1 MKKITTGKS
10 DITIMAL
17 LAIWSI
23 SAITSLPGLAI
34 SPIMGKLE
42 TIFPHATD
50 LEIQM
55 LTSLPSLMVIPF
67 LFLSGKL
74 SSGKNKTE
82 ILSLGLIIFLLSGI
96 SYFFINSM
104 SGLIIASCI
113 LGIGAGIVIPLST
126 GLVAE
131 YFAGRYRTQQ
141 LGISSAINNLSLVV
155 ATYLTGWLADINWH
169 VPFAVYLL
177 PIVSIILCRF
187 LPKASSYTGNEDKS
201 TTGTPANTNG
211 ITSKLAGLM
220 VLYFFVTYSV
230 LAIPLNLPFVMEQ
243 YKMDSNSS
251 GAVIAIF
258 FLAITLPGFFIN
270 KLLDKMGR
278 AVNWINLLLIAIG
291 LIAIYVSHHVVL
303 FIIGSV
309 LIGFGY
315 GIIQPLIYDKTSLIS
330 TSGNVVMSLA
340 LVMSM
345 NYLAVLISPFII
357 KFFGSIFATTSPDLI
372 FIVNGMMVIVSAAI
386 AMAKRKGFVLG
397 K

>member
-1 MKKITTGKS
+1 MRKITTGKT
-10 DITIMAL
+10 DISLVAL
-17 LAIWSI
+17 LAIWSV

-42 TIFPHATD
+42 TVFPHATD

-74 SSGKNKTE
+74 SSGKDKIG
-82 ILSLGLIIFLLSGI
+82 ILSIGLIIFLLSGI

-104 SGLIIASCI
+104 GGLIIISCI

-126 GLVAE
+126 GLIAE

-141 LGISSAINNLSLVV
+141 LGISSAINNLTLVV

-169 VPFAVYLL
+169 APFAVYCL
-177 PIVSIILCRF
+177 PIISIVLCRF
-187 LPKASSYTGNEDKS
+187 LPKSAPSYTSEN
-201 TTGTPANTNG
+201 ANNRHTQTRNK
-211 ITSKLAGLM
+211 TQKLAGLM
-220 VLYFFVTYSV
+220 LLYFFVTYNV

-243 YKMDSNSS
+243 YKMDSDSS

-258 FLAITLPGFFIN
+258 FLAITIPGFFIT
-270 KLLDKMGR
+270 KLLDKMGS
-278 AVNWINLLLIAIG
+278 AVNWINLLLVAIG
-291 LIAIYVSHHVVL
+291 LIIIYLSHHIVL
-303 FIIGSV
+303 FAIGAV
-309 LIGFGY
+309 LAGLGY
-315 GIIQPLIYDKTSLIS
+315 GIIQPLIYDKTSTIS

-345 NYLAVLISPFII
+345 NYLAVLIAPFII
-357 KFFGSIFATTSPDLI
+357 KLFGTILANNSPDLI
-372 FIVNGMMVIVSAAI
+372 FVTNGLMAIVAAAV
-386 AMAKRKGFVLG
+386 AMAERKSFVLG

>member
-1 MKKITTGKS
+1 MVMKKITTGKA
-10 DITIMAL
+10 DISLVAL
-17 LAIWSI
+17 LAIWSV

-42 TIFPHATD
+42 TVFPHATD

-74 SSGKNKTE
+74 SSGKDKIG
-82 ILSLGLIIFLLSGI
+82 ILSIGLIIFLLSGI

-104 SGLIIASCI
+104 GGLIIISCI

-126 GLVAE
+126 GLIAE

-141 LGISSAINNLSLVV
+141 LGISSAINNLTLVV

-169 VPFAVYLL
+169 APFAVYCL
-177 PIVSIILCRF
+177 PIISIVLCRF
-187 LPKASSYTGNEDKS
+187 LPKSAPSYTSEN
-201 TTGTPANTNG
+201 ANNRHTQTRNK
-211 ITSKLAGLM
+211 TQKLAGLM
-220 VLYFFVTYSV
+220 LLYFFVTYNV

-243 YKMDSNSS
+243 YKMDSDSS

-258 FLAITLPGFFIN
+258 FLAITIPGFFIT
-270 KLLDKMGR
+270 KLLDKMGS
-278 AVNWINLLLIAIG
+278 AVNWINLLLVAIG
-291 LIAIYVSHHVVL
+291 LIIIYLSHHIVL
-303 FIIGSV
+303 FAIGAV
-309 LIGFGY
+309 LAGLGY
-315 GIIQPLIYDKTSLIS
+315 GIIQPLIYDKTSTIS

-345 NYLAVLISPFII
+345 NYLAVLIAPFII
-357 KFFGSIFATTSPDLI
+357 KLFGTILANNSPDLI
-372 FIVNGMMVIVSAAI
+372 FVTNGLMVIVAAAV
-386 AMAKRKGFVLG
+386 AMAERKSFVLG

>member
-1 MKKITTGKS
+1 MRKITTGKT
-10 DITIMAL
+10 DISLVAL
-17 LAIWSI
+17 LAIWSV

-42 TIFPHATD
+42 TVFPHATD

-74 SSGKNKTE
+74 SSGKDKIG
-82 ILSLGLIIFLLSGI
+82 ILSIGLIIFLLSGI

-104 SGLIIASCI
+104 GGLIIISCI

-126 GLVAE
+126 GLIAE

-141 LGISSAINNLSLVV
+141 LGISSAINNLTLVV

-169 VPFAVYLL
+169 APFAVYCL
-177 PIVSIILCRF
+177 PIISIVLCRF
-187 LPKASSYTGNEDKS
+187 LPKSAPSYTSEN
-201 TTGTPANTNG
+201 ANNRHTQTRNK
-211 ITSKLAGLM
+211 TQKLAGLM
-220 VLYFFVTYSV
+220 LLYFFVTYNV

-243 YKMDSNSS
+243 YKMDSDSS

-258 FLAITLPGFFIN
+258 FLAITIPGFFIT
-270 KLLDKMGR
+270 KLLDKMGS
-278 AVNWINLLLIAIG
+278 AVNWINLLLVAIG
-291 LIAIYVSHHVVL
+291 LIIIYLSHHIVL
-303 FIIGSV
+303 FAIGAV
-309 LIGFGY
+309 LAGLGY
-315 GIIQPLIYDKTSLIS
+315 GIIQPLIYDKTSTIS

-345 NYLAVLISPFII
+345 NYLAVLIAPFII
-357 KFFGSIFATTSPDLI
+357 KLFGTILANNSPDLI
-372 FIVNGMMVIVSAAI
+372 FVTNGLMVIVAAAV
-386 AMAKRKGFVLG
+386 AMAERKSFVLG

>member
-1 MKKITTGKS
+1 MRKITTGKT
-10 DITIMAL
+10 DISLVAL
-17 LAIWSI
+17 LAIWSV

-42 TIFPHATD
+42 TVFPHATD

-74 SSGKNKTE
+74 SSGKDKIG
-82 ILSLGLIIFLLSGI
+82 ILSIGLIIFLLSGI

-104 SGLIIASCI
+104 GGLIIISCI

-126 GLVAE
+126 GLIAE

-141 LGISSAINNLSLVV
+141 LGISSAINNLTLVV

-169 VPFAVYLL
+169 APFAVYCL
-177 PIVSIILCRF
+177 PIISIVLCRF
-187 LPKASSYTGNEDKS
+187 LPKSAPSYTSEN
-201 TTGTPANTNG
+201 ANNRHTQTRNK
-211 ITSKLAGLM
+211 TQKLAGLM
-220 VLYFFVTYSV
+220 LLYFFVTYNV

-258 FLAITLPGFFIN
+258 FLAITIPGFFIT
-270 KLLDKMGR
+270 KLLDKMGS
-278 AVNWINLLLIAIG
+278 AVNWINLLLVAIG
-291 LIAIYVSHHVVL
+291 LIIIYLSHHIVL
-303 FIIGSV
+303 FAIGAV
-309 LIGFGY
+309 LAGLGY
-315 GIIQPLIYDKTSLIS
+315 GIIQPLIYDKTSTIS

-345 NYLAVLISPFII
+345 NYLAVLIAPFII
-357 KFFGSIFATTSPDLI
+357 KLFGTILANNSPDLI
-372 FIVNGMMVIVSAAI
+372 FVTNGLMVIVAAAV
-386 AMAKRKGFVLG
+386 AMAERKSFVLG

>member
-1 MKKITTGKS
+1 MIMKKITTGKA
-10 DITIMAL
+10 DISLVAL
-17 LAIWSI
+17 LAIWSV

-42 TIFPHATD
+42 TVFPHATD

-74 SSGKNKTE
+74 SSGKDKIG
-82 ILSLGLIIFLLSGI
+82 ILSIGLIIFLLSGI

-104 SGLIIASCI
+104 GGLIIISCI

-126 GLVAE
+126 GLIAE

-141 LGISSAINNLSLVV
+141 LGISSAINNLTLVV

-169 VPFAVYLL
+169 APFAVYCL
-177 PIVSIILCRF
+177 PIISIVLCRF
-187 LPKASSYTGNEDKS
+187 LPKSAPSYTSEN
-201 TTGTPANTNG
+201 ANNRHTQTRNK
-211 ITSKLAGLM
+211 TQKLAGLM
-220 VLYFFVTYSV
+220 LLYFFVTYNV

-243 YKMDSNSS
+243 YKMDSDSS

-258 FLAITLPGFFIN
+258 FLAITIPGFFIT
-270 KLLDKMGR
+270 KLLDKMGS
-278 AVNWINLLLIAIG
+278 AVNWINLLLVAIG
-291 LIAIYVSHHVVL
+291 LIIIYLSHHIVIFAIGAVL
-303 FIIGSV
+303 AG
-309 LIGFGY
+309 LGY
-315 GIIQPLIYDKTSLIS
+315 GIIQPLIYDKTSTIS

-345 NYLAVLISPFII
+345 NYLAVLIAPFII
-357 KFFGSIFATTSPDLI
+357 KLFGTILANNSPDLI
-372 FIVNGMMVIVSAAI
+372 FVTNGLMVIVAAAV
-386 AMAKRKGFVLG
+386 AMAERKSFVLG

>member
-1 MKKITTGKS
+1 MKKITTGKA
-10 DITIMAL
+10 DISLVAL
-17 LAIWSI
+17 LAIWSV

-42 TIFPHATD
+42 TVFPHATD

-74 SSGKNKTE
+74 SSSKDKTG

-104 SGLIIASCI
+104 SGLIIISCI

-126 GLVAE
+126 GLIAE

-141 LGISSAINNLSLVV
+141 LGISSAINNLTLVV
-155 ATYLTGWLADINWH
+155 ATYLTGRLADINWH
-169 VPFAVYLL
+169 APFAVYCL
-177 PIVSIILCRF
+177 PIISIVLCRF
-187 LPKASSYTGNEDKS
+187 LPKVTPSYA
-201 TTGTPANTNG
+201 PQNTNNTHSG
-211 ITSKLAGLM
+211 TRNKLPKLVGLM
-220 VLYFFVTYSV
+220 LLYFFVTYSV

-243 YKMDSNSS
+243 YKMDSDSS

-270 KLLDKMGR
+270 KLLDKMGS
-278 AVNWINLLLIAIG
+278 AVNRINLLLVAIG
-291 LIAIYVSHHVVL
+291 LIIIYLSHNIVL
-303 FIIGSV
+303 FAIGAT
-309 LIGFGY
+309 LAGFGY
-315 GIIQPLIYDKTSLIS
+315 GVIQPLIYDKTSTIS

-340 LVMSM
+340 LVMAM

-357 KFFGSIFATTSPDLI
+357 KLFGTILANSSPDLI
-372 FIVNGMMVIVSAAI
+372 FATNGLMAIVAAAV
-386 AMAKRKGFVLG
+386 AMAERKSFVLG

>member
-1 MKKITTGKS
+1 MIMKKITTGKA
-10 DITIMAL
+10 DISLVAL
-17 LAIWSI
+17 LAIWSV

-42 TIFPHATD
+42 TVFPHATD

-74 SSGKNKTE
+74 SSGKDKIG
-82 ILSLGLIIFLLSGI
+82 ILSIGLIIFLLSGI

-104 SGLIIASCI
+104 GGLIIISCI

-126 GLVAE
+126 GLIAE

-141 LGISSAINNLSLVV
+141 LGISSAINNLTLVV

-169 VPFAVYLL
+169 APFAVYCL
-177 PIVSIILCRF
+177 PIISIVLCRF
-187 LPKASSYTGNEDKS
+187 LPKSAPSYTSEN
-201 TTGTPANTNG
+201 ANNRHTQTRNK
-211 ITSKLAGLM
+211 TQKLAGLM
-220 VLYFFVTYSV
+220 LLYFFVTYNV

-243 YKMDSNSS
+243 YKMDSDSS

-258 FLAITLPGFFIN
+258 FLAITIPGFFIT
-270 KLLDKMGR
+270 KLLDKMGS
-278 AVNWINLLLIAIG
+278 AVNWINLLLVAIG
-291 LIAIYVSHHVVL
+291 LIIIYLSHHIVL
-303 FIIGSV
+303 FAIGAV
-309 LIGFGY
+309 LAGLGY
-315 GIIQPLIYDKTSLIS
+315 GIIQPLIYDKTSTIS

-345 NYLAVLISPFII
+345 NYLAVLIAPFII
-357 KFFGSIFATTSPDLI
+357 KLFGTILANNSPDLI
-372 FIVNGMMVIVSAAI
+372 FVTNGLMVIVAAAV
-386 AMAKRKGFVLG
+386 AMAERKSFVLG

>member
-1 MKKITTGKS
+1 MVMKKITTGKA
-10 DITIMAL
+10 DISLVAL
-17 LAIWSI
+17 LAIWSV

-42 TIFPHATD
+42 TVFPHATD

-74 SSGKNKTE
+74 SSGKDKIG
-82 ILSLGLIIFLLSGI
+82 ILSIGLIIFLLSGI

-104 SGLIIASCI
+104 GGLIIISCI

-126 GLVAE
+126 GLIAE

-141 LGISSAINNLSLVV
+141 LGISSAINNLTLVV

-169 VPFAVYLL
+169 APFAVYCL
-177 PIVSIILCRF
+177 PIISIVLCRF
-187 LPKASSYTGNEDKS
+187 LPKSATSYTSEN
-201 TTGTPANTNG
+201 ANNRHTQTRNK
-211 ITSKLAGLM
+211 TQKLAGLM
-220 VLYFFVTYSV
+220 LLYFFVTYNV

-243 YKMDSNSS
+243 YKMDSDSS

-258 FLAITLPGFFIN
+258 FLAITIPGFFIT
-270 KLLDKMGR
+270 KLLDKMGS
-278 AVNWINLLLIAIG
+278 AVNWINLLLVAIG
-291 LIAIYVSHHVVL
+291 LIIIYLSHHIVL
-303 FIIGSV
+303 FAIGAV
-309 LIGFGY
+309 LAGLGY
-315 GIIQPLIYDKTSLIS
+315 GIIQPLIYDKTSTIS

-345 NYLAVLISPFII
+345 NYLAVLIAPFII
-357 KFFGSIFATTSPDLI
+357 KLFGTILANNSPDLI
-372 FIVNGMMVIVSAAI
+372 FVTNGLMVIVAAAV
-386 AMAKRKGFVLG
+386 AMAERKSFVLG

>member
-1 MKKITTGKS
+1 MKKITTGKT

-17 LAIWSI
+17 LAIWSV

-42 TIFPHATD
+42 TVFPHATD

-74 SSGKNKTE
+74 SSGKNKTK

-141 LGISSAINNLSLVV
+141 LGISSAINNLTLVV

-187 LPKASSYTGNEDKS
+187 LPKISTDSTYDDKTAGS
-201 TTGTPANTNG
+201 TTVNTNG
-211 ITSKLAGLM
+211 RTSKLTGLM
-220 VLYFFVTYSV
+220 VLYFFVTYCV

-243 YKMDSNSS
+243 YKMDSDIS

-291 LIAIYVSHHVVL
+291 LVAIYASHHIVL
-303 FIIGSV
+303 FVIGSILV
-309 LIGFGY
+309 GFGY
-315 GIIQPLIYDKTSLIS
+315 GIIQPLIYDKTSAVS
-330 TSGNVVMSLA
+330 TSSNVVMSLA

-357 KFFGSIFATTSPDLI
+357 KLFGSIFTTTSPNLI
-372 FIVNGMMVIVSAAI
+372 FVVNGIMVTASAAI
-386 AMAKRKGFVLG
+386 AFAKRKGFVLG

>member
-1 MKKITTGKS
+1 MKKIITGKAN
-10 DITIMAL
+10 ITVVAL

-42 TIFPHATD
+42 TVFPHATD

-74 SSGKNKTE
+74 SSSKDKTG

-126 GLVAE
+126 GLIAE

-169 VPFAVYLL
+169 LPFVVYLL

-187 LPKASSYTGNEDKS
+187 LPKASSYTGNDDKS
-201 TTGTPANTNG
+201 TAGIPTNTKNK
-211 ITSKLAGLM
+211 TSKLAGLM

-243 YKMDSNSS
+243 YKMDSDSS

-258 FLAITLPGFFIN
+258 FLAITLPGFFIT
-270 KLLDKMGR
+270 KLLDKMGSN
-278 AVNWINLLLIAIG
+278 VNWINLLLTAIG
-291 LIAIYVSHHVVL
+291 LIVIYASHHIVP
-303 FIIGSV
+303 FIIGAV
-309 LIGFGY
+309 LAGFGY
-315 GIIQPLIYDKTSLIS
+315 GIIQPLIYDKTSSIS

-345 NYLAVLISPFII
+345 NYLAVLVSPLII

-372 FIVNGMMVIVSAAI
+372 FVVNGIMVAASAVLAI
-386 AMAKRKGFVLG
+386 ARRKGFVLG

>member
-1 MKKITTGKS
+1 MKKITTGKT

-17 LAIWSI
+17 LAIWSV

-42 TIFPHATD
+42 TVFPHATD

-74 SSGKNKTE
+74 SSGKNKTK

-141 LGISSAINNLSLVV
+141 LGISSAINNLTLVV

-187 LPKASSYTGNEDKS
+187 LPKTSTDSTYDDKTVGS
-201 TTGTPANTNG
+201 NTVNTNG
-211 ITSKLAGLM
+211 RTSKLTGLM
-220 VLYFFVTYSV
+220 VLYFFVTYCV

-243 YKMDSNSS
+243 YKMDSDIS

-291 LIAIYVSHHVVL
+291 LVAIYASHHIVL
-303 FIIGSV
+303 FVIGSV
-309 LIGFGY
+309 LVGFGY
-315 GIIQPLIYDKTSLIS
+315 GIIQPLIYDKTSAVS
-330 TSGNVVMSLA
+330 TSSNVVMSLA
-340 LVMSM
+340 FVMSM

-357 KFFGSIFATTSPDLI
+357 KLFGSIFTTTSPNLI
-372 FIVNGMMVIVSAAI
+372 FVVNGIMVTASAAI
-386 AMAKRKGFVLG
+386 AFAKRKGFVLG

>member
-1 MKKITTGKS
+1 MRKITTGKT
-10 DITIMAL
+10 DISLVAL
-17 LAIWSI
+17 LAIWSV

-42 TIFPHATD
+42 TVFPHATD

-74 SSGKNKTE
+74 SSGKDKIG
-82 ILSLGLIIFLLSGI
+82 ILSIGLIIFLLSGI

-104 SGLIIASCI
+104 GGLIIISCI

-126 GLVAE
+126 GLIAE

-141 LGISSAINNLSLVV
+141 LGISSAINNLTLVV

-169 VPFAVYLL
+169 APFAVYCL
-177 PIVSIILCRF
+177 PIISIVLCRF
-187 LPKASSYTGNEDKS
+187 LPKSAPSYTSEN
-201 TTGTPANTNG
+201 ANNRHTQTRNK
-211 ITSKLAGLM
+211 TQKLAGLM
-220 VLYFFVTYSV
+220 LLYFFVTYNV

-243 YKMDSNSS
+243 YKMDSDSS

-258 FLAITLPGFFIN
+258 FLAITIPGFFIT
-270 KLLDKMGR
+270 KLLDKMGS
-278 AVNWINLLLIAIG
+278 AVNWINLLLVAIG
-291 LIAIYVSHHVVL
+291 LIIIYLSHHIVL
-303 FIIGSV
+303 FAIGAV
-309 LIGFGY
+309 LAGLGY
-315 GIIQPLIYDKTSLIS
+315 GIIQPLIYDKTSTIS
-330 TSGNVVMSLA
+330 TSSNVVMSLA

-345 NYLAVLISPFII
+345 NYLAVLIAPFII
-357 KFFGSIFATTSPDLI
+357 KLFGTILANNSPDLI
-372 FIVNGMMVIVSAAI
+372 FVTNGLMVIVAAAV
-386 AMAKRKGFVLG
+386 AMAERKSFVLG

>member
-1 MKKITTGKS
+1 MIMKKITTGKA
-10 DITIMAL
+10 DISLVAL
-17 LAIWSI
+17 LAIWSV

-42 TIFPHATD
+42 TVFPHATD

-74 SSGKNKTE
+74 SSGKDKIG
-82 ILSLGLIIFLLSGI
+82 ILSIGLIIFLLSGI

-104 SGLIIASCI
+104 GGLIIISCI

-126 GLVAE
+126 GLIAE

-141 LGISSAINNLSLVV
+141 LGISSAINNLTLVV

-169 VPFAVYLL
+169 APFAVYCL
-177 PIVSIILCRF
+177 PIISIVLCRF
-187 LPKASSYTGNEDKS
+187 LPKSAPSYTSEN
-201 TTGTPANTNG
+201 ANNRHTQTRNK
-211 ITSKLAGLM
+211 TQKLAGLM
-220 VLYFFVTYSV
+220 LLYFFVTYNV

-243 YKMDSNSS
+243 YKMDSDSS

-258 FLAITLPGFFIN
+258 FLAITIPGFFIT
-270 KLLDKMGR
+270 KLLDKMDS
-278 AVNWINLLLIAIG
+278 AVNWINLLLVAIG
-291 LIAIYVSHHVVL
+291 LIIIYLSHHIVL
-303 FIIGSV
+303 FAIGAV
-309 LIGFGY
+309 LAGLGY
-315 GIIQPLIYDKTSLIS
+315 GIIQPLIYDKTSTIS

-345 NYLAVLISPFII
+345 NYLAVLIAPFII
-357 KFFGSIFATTSPDLI
+357 KLFGTILANNSPDLI
-372 FIVNGMMVIVSAAI
+372 FVTNGLMVIVAAAV
-386 AMAKRKGFVLG
+386 AMAERKSFVLG

>member
-1 MKKITTGKS
+1 MVMKKITTGKA
-10 DITIMAL
+10 DISLVAL
-17 LAIWSI
+17 LAIWSV

-42 TIFPHATD
+42 TVFPHATD

-74 SSGKNKTE
+74 SSGKDKIG
-82 ILSLGLIIFLLSGI
+82 ILSIGLIIFLLSGI

-104 SGLIIASCI
+104 GGLIIISCI

-126 GLVAE
+126 GLIAE

-141 LGISSAINNLSLVV
+141 LGISSAINNLTLVV

-169 VPFAVYLL
+169 APFAVYCL
-177 PIVSIILCRF
+177 PIISIVLCRF
-187 LPKASSYTGNEDKS
+187 LPKSAPSYTSEN
-201 TTGTPANTNG
+201 ANNRRTQTRNK
-211 ITSKLAGLM
+211 TQKLAGLM
-220 VLYFFVTYSV
+220 LLYFFVTYNV

-243 YKMDSNSS
+243 YKMDSDSS

-258 FLAITLPGFFIN
+258 FLAITIPGFFIT
-270 KLLDKMGR
+270 KLLDKMGS
-278 AVNWINLLLIAIG
+278 AVNWINLLLVAIG
-291 LIAIYVSHHVVL
+291 LIIIYLSHHIVL
-303 FIIGSV
+303 FAIGAV
-309 LIGFGY
+309 LAGLGY
-315 GIIQPLIYDKTSLIS
+315 GIIQPLIYDKTSTIS

-345 NYLAVLISPFII
+345 NYLAVLIAPFII
-357 KFFGSIFATTSPDLI
+357 KLFGTILANNSPDLI
-372 FIVNGMMVIVSAAI
+372 FVTNGLMVIVAAAV
-386 AMAKRKGFVLG
+386 AMAERKSFVLG

>member
-1 MKKITTGKS
+1 MRKITTGKT
-10 DITIMAL
+10 DISLVAL
-17 LAIWSI
+17 LAIWSV

-42 TIFPHATD
+42 TVFPHATD

-74 SSGKNKTE
+74 SSGKDKIG
-82 ILSLGLIIFLLSGI
+82 ILSIGLIIFLLSGI

-104 SGLIIASCI
+104 GGLIIISCI

-126 GLVAE
+126 GLIAE

-141 LGISSAINNLSLVV
+141 LGISSAINNLTLVV

-169 VPFAVYLL
+169 APFAVYCL
-177 PIVSIILCRF
+177 PIISIVLCRF
-187 LPKASSYTGNEDKS
+187 LPKSAPSYTSEN
-201 TTGTPANTNG
+201 ANNRHTQTRNK
-211 ITSKLAGLM
+211 TQKLAGLM
-220 VLYFFVTYSV
+220 LLYFFVTYNV

-243 YKMDSNSS
+243 YKMDSDSS

-258 FLAITLPGFFIN
+258 FLAITIPGFFIT
-270 KLLDKMGR
+270 KLLDKMGS
-278 AVNWINLLLIAIG
+278 AVNWINLLLVAIG
-291 LIAIYVSHHVVL
+291 LIIIYLSHHIVL
-303 FIIGSV
+303 FAIGAV
-309 LIGFGY
+309 LAGLGY
-315 GIIQPLIYDKTSLIS
+315 GIIQPLIYDKTSTIS

-345 NYLAVLISPFII
+345 NYLAVLIAPFII
-357 KFFGSIFATTSPDLI
+357 KLFGAILANNSPDLI
-372 FIVNGMMVIVSAAI
+372 FVTNGLMAIVAAAV
-386 AMAKRKGFVLG
+386 AMAERKSFVLG

>member
-1 MKKITTGKS
+1 MVMKKITTGKA
-10 DITIMAL
+10 DISLVAL
-17 LAIWSI
+17 LAIWSV

-42 TIFPHATD
+42 TVFPHATD

-74 SSGKNKTE
+74 SSGKDKIG
-82 ILSLGLIIFLLSGI
+82 ILSIGLIIFLLSGI

-104 SGLIIASCI
+104 GGLIIISCI

-126 GLVAE
+126 GLIAE

-141 LGISSAINNLSLVV
+141 LGISSAINNLTLVV

-169 VPFAVYLL
+169 APFAVYCL
-177 PIVSIILCRF
+177 PIISIVLCRF
-187 LPKASSYTGNEDKS
+187 LPKSAPSYTSEN
-201 TTGTPANTNG
+201 ANNRHTQTRNK
-211 ITSKLAGLM
+211 TQKLAGLM
-220 VLYFFVTYSV
+220 LLYFFVTYNV

-243 YKMDSNSS
+243 YKMDSDSS

-258 FLAITLPGFFIN
+258 FLAITIPGFFIT
-270 KLLDKMGR
+270 KLLDKMGS
-278 AVNWINLLLIAIG
+278 AVNWINLLLVAIG
-291 LIAIYVSHHVVL
+291 LIIIYLSHHIVL
-303 FIIGSV
+303 FAIGAV
-309 LIGFGY
+309 LAGLGY
-315 GIIQPLIYDKTSLIS
+315 GIIQPLIYDKTSTIS
-330 TSGNVVMSLA
+330 TSGNVIMSLA

-345 NYLAVLISPFII
+345 NYLAVLIAPFII
-357 KFFGSIFATTSPDLI
+357 KLFGTILANNSPDLI
-372 FIVNGMMVIVSAAI
+372 FVTNGLMVIVAAAV
-386 AMAKRKGFVLG
+386 AMAERKSFVLG